1 MGAGCSDAPG
11 LFLFVSHG
19 EKTFP
24 VLFCV
29 SLAFACLLH
38 ALQPLA
44 QAVVSAHVLCAVAY
58 ARVCGIIAFC
68 LVFGKI
74 FNIMSAL
81 FVHQSFTLPQKIDSR
96 GGLS

>member
-29 SLAFACLLH
+29 SLAFACLLN

-81 FVHQSFTLPQKIDSR
+81 FVHQSFALPQKIDSR
-96 GGLS
+96 GGLF

>member
-29 SLAFACLLH
+29 SLAFACLLN

-81 FVHQSFTLPQKIDSR
+81 FVYQLPALPQKIDSR
-96 GGLS
+96 GGLF

>member
-1 MGAGCSDAPG
+1 MCMRGKAYNWVLG
-11 LFLFVSHG
+11 LTRKKAFA
-19 EKTFP
+19 
-24 VLFCV
+24 VLFCIR
-29 SLAFACLLH
+29 LAFACLLN

-81 FVHQSFTLPQKIDSR
+81 FVHQLPTLPQIIDSR
-96 GGLS
+96 GGLF

>member
-19 EKTFP
+19 EKAFA
-24 VLFCV
+24 VLFCIR
-29 SLAFACLLH
+29 LAFACVLN

-81 FVHQSFTLPQKIDSR
+81 FVHQLLTLPQIIDSC
-96 GGLS
+96 GGLF

>member
-11 LFLFVSHG
+11 LFLLVSLG
-19 EKTFP
+19 KKAFA
-24 VLFCV
+24 VLFCIR
-29 SLAFACLLH
+29 LAFACLLN

-58 ARVCGIIAFC
+58 ARVCGIITFC
-68 LVFGKI
+68 LFFGKI

-81 FVHQSFTLPQKIDSR
+81 FVHQLPTLPQIIDSR
-96 GGLS
+96 GGLF

>member
-11 LFLFVSHG
+11 LFFVCITWKDAHAG
-19 EKTFP
+19 
-24 VLFCV
+24 LFCIR
-29 SLAFACLLH
+29 LTFACLLN

-68 LVFGKI
+68 LFFGKI
-74 FNIMSAL
+74 FNIVSAL
-81 FVHQSFTLPQKIDSR
+81 FVHQLPPLPQIIDSR
-96 GGLS
+96 GGLF

>member
-29 SLAFACLLH
+29 SLAFACLLN

-58 ARVCGIIAFC
+58 ARVCGIITFC

-81 FVHQSFTLPQKIDSR
+81 FVHQLPALPQKIDSR
-96 GGLS
+96 GGLF

>member
-1 MGAGCSDAPG
+1 MMHPVF
-11 LFLFVSHG
+11 FLFVSHG
-19 EKTFP
+19 KKAFA
-24 VLFCV
+24 VLFCIW
-29 SLAFACLLH
+29 LAFACLLN

-81 FVHQSFTLPQKIDSR
+81 FVHQLLTLPQIIDSC
-96 GGLS
+96 GGLF

>member
-19 EKTFP
+19 KKAFA

-29 SLAFACLLH
+29 SLAFTFLLN

-68 LVFGKI
+68 LFFGKI

-81 FVHQSFTLPQKIDSR
+81 FVHQLPTLPQIIDSR
-96 GGLS
+96 GGLF

>member
-29 SLAFACLLH
+29 SLAFACLLN

-58 ARVCGIIAFC
+58 AHVCGIIAFC

-81 FVHQSFTLPQKIDSR
+81 FVHQLPALPQKIDSR
-96 GGLS
+96 GGLF